1 MGNRFTFGNKGIKRE
16 RNQQQKQQY
25 YNEISKDILCNEIR
39 SELKRSK
46 KKQHT
51 QKKIEISH

>member
-46 KKQHT
+46 KKAAHP
-51 QKKIEISH
+51 KEN